1 MLSYHVPPLIEKD
14 HFLGYLFS
22 FILQMKWKQYHDSF
36 SYFMKA
42 TAELY
47 AEDKNLQ
54 QDHTH
59 IQENEDD
66 VQENAQ

>member
-1 MLSYHVPPLIEKD
+1 
-14 HFLGYLFS
+14 
-22 FILQMKWKQYHDSF
+22 
-36 SYFMKA
+36 MKA